1 MAEAKL
7 PLDQAEANQ
16 LITGGLGLGAF
27 GAASAA
33 LLGAVCPICVVAAP
47 ALVGAGLY
55 KRYKARGC
63 AEPPDDAS
71 GDDERG

>member
-7 PLDQAEANQ
+7 PLDKAEANS

-33 LLGAVCPICVVAAP
+33 LFGAVCPICVVAAP
-47 ALVGAGLY
+47 ALVGAGIY
-55 KRYKARGC
+55 KRYCARDRTYPSTDP
-63 AEPPDDAS
+63 ETNKP
-71 GDDERG
+71 